1 MFLGKLPINMESQIL
16 ICLEHGLFSNFEASE
31 KSVRVKLVEQR
42 RNCRRPSKRG
52 FLSAIWGFLFH
63 QCQCYYQCQPR
74 HRHLQWWVA
83 SDYQAQAEWDVSNVF
98 NQLAAR
104 RSINQWQNWWRS
116 PSCAIYISKEPSP
129 FWFYPAIDLHL
140 TGRTDAVK
148 QLKYGIAGG
157 NRRQ

>member
-1 MFLGKLPINMESQIL
+1 MESQIL
-16 ICLEHGLFSNFEASE
+16 ICFDPGLFSNFEASE

-63 QCQCYYQCQPR
+63 QCQCYYQCQPH
-74 HRHLQWWVA
+74 HRHLQWWA
-83 SDYQAQAEWDVSNVF
+83 GCDYQAQAKKEVF
-98 NQLAAR
+98 QSIVCKKKYLNQR
-104 RSINQWQNWWRS
+104 WTWWRS